1 MKAIHYILGV
11 AICSMAACTDWD
23 DHYDGELAEG
33 GSMTLWEQMQQRPE
47 LSDFCEVLEHTKLF
61 RMHKKTNASYAEILN
76 SGQSFTVMAPVNGTF
91 DKQAYID
98 QTATDKGDSIVEKF
112 FVLNHIARSANSVTS
127 AEKNILMMN
136 NKRASLS
143 LDGINNVK
151 IKENNLHA
159 KNGILHIVSEK
170 LPYYY
175 NLYEQMT
182 DREEFKAIGDFI
194 RSYDRDEFD
203 ENNSVQNGTVDGVPV
218 YIDSVIIERNDF
230 LNNVLRAKL
239 TSEDSSYWMVAPKAE
254 GWRKAYDEAC
264 SYFNY
269 SSKEEKR
276 DSLQRLYATYAL
288 LFDGIYSMTTQ
299 AAPNDSLCSLTYTQ
313 SEPQYSVFHKPFEPG
328 GILST
333 ATATTSSNGILYET
347 EEWPFTPLQTY
358 FRELEIEGEYTSYII
373 KAEKCTYTSRQLDA
387 DSISNGAYLDIE
399 PSSNTANWS
408 VTFRLSS
415 TLSARY
421 DVCAIIL
428 PRSITDP
435 NAEKYTSCQ
444 FKAEVG
450 YIDANGNKKTFN
462 CGNKK
467 FHNDPVRVDTVVL
480 AEDFE
485 FPVCNRYDTANDDI
499 TLKLTCQMTA
509 SEGKKYTRPIY
520 IDCIYLRPKTKE

>member
-1 MKAIHYILGV
+1 
-11 AICSMAACTDWD
+11 
-23 DHYDGELAEG
+23 
-33 GSMTLWEQMQQRPE
+33 
-47 LSDFCEVLEHTKLF
+47 
-61 RMHKKTNASYAEILN
+61 
-76 SGQSFTVMAPVNGTF
+76 
-91 DKQAYID
+91 
-98 QTATDKGDSIVEKF
+98 
-112 FVLNHIARSANSVTS
+112 
-127 AEKNILMMN
+127 
-136 NKRASLS
+136 
-143 LDGINNVK
+143 
-151 IKENNLHA
+151 
-159 KNGILHIVSEK
+159 
-170 LPYYY
+170 
-175 NLYEQMT
+175 
-182 DREEFKAIGDFI
+182 
-194 RSYDRDEFD
+194 
-203 ENNSVQNGTVDGVPV
+203 
-218 YIDSVIIERNDF
+218 
-230 LNNVLRAKL
+230 
-239 TSEDSSYWMVAPKAE
+239 
-254 GWRKAYDEAC
+254 
-264 SYFNY
+264 
-269 SSKEEKR
+269 
-276 DSLQRLYATYAL
+276 
-288 LFDGIYSMTTQ
+288 MTTQ

>member
-218 YIDSVIIERNDF
+218 YI
-230 LNNVLRAKL
+230 L
-239 TSEDSSYWMVAPKAE
+239 
-254 GWRKAYDEAC
+254 
-264 SYFNY
+264 
-269 SSKEEKR
+269 
-276 DSLQRLYATYAL
+276 SL
-288 LFDGIYSMTTQ
+288 I
-299 AAPNDSLCSLTYTQ
+299 
-313 SEPQYSVFHKPFEPG
+313 H
-328 GILST
+328 I
-333 ATATTSSNGILYET
+333 
-347 EEWPFTPLQTY
+347 
-358 FRELEIEGEYTSYII
+358 
-373 KAEKCTYTSRQLDA
+373 
-387 DSISNGAYLDIE
+387 
-399 PSSNTANWS
+399 
-408 VTFRLSS
+408 
-415 TLSARY
+415 
-421 DVCAIIL
+421 
-428 PRSITDP
+428 
-435 NAEKYTSCQ
+435 
-444 FKAEVG
+444 
-450 YIDANGNKKTFN
+450 
-462 CGNKK
+462 
-467 FHNDPVRVDTVVL
+467 
-480 AEDFE
+480 
-485 FPVCNRYDTANDDI
+485 
-499 TLKLTCQMTA
+499 
-509 SEGKKYTRPIY
+509 
-520 IDCIYLRPKTKE
+520 